1 MEKDKRGTEVRAL
14 GTGLTESSFEDSG
27 GNTGDLGDEVVSDWI
42 EARVEIALL
51 MDSTSR
57 ALRDP
62 FPLTSSVDI
71 EDAQLTRLPFEG
83 LEDRLDLRGGVRVAM
98 RPDLRIGGLMGM
110 EEDRFLPDLAMVVIV
125 AAVTVG

>member
-14 GTGLTESSFEDSG
+14 GTGLTEFSFEDSG